1 MKTLRGLSFLC
12 VCLCLV
18 VPMFA
23 QLSTSTMTGRVTD
36 PSGAAIPGVSVTVV
50 NTATNFK
57 YSAETNAEGIFRVL
71 SLLPGNYKVTFEI
84 TGFKRLV
91 RDTDIRTGETLPI
104 NATLEIGATTESIEV
119 TGRPQLL
126 ETETSSTG
134 TVVEG
139 QLIYDMPIYQRWT
152 ASTFQMVPGMQQ
164 QGGAWGGSLG
174 SYHVAGQRATAIGF
188 FEDGVM
194 AQDQMDGTNQ
204 LNPILNTIE
213 EVKVLSTTLPAEY
226 GHSAG
231 GVITTVKK
239 SGSNEFHGIAS
250 MFGRGRR
257 MMHRRFADKCMTS
270 QQDLAQGCREQ
281 GAIFFQPDIN
291 LSGPVYIPKLYNGRN
306 KTFFFVGW
314 QRLIEKKA
322 SQGET
327 IVPTAA
333 MKNGDFTLGGNGQ
346 PIYDPFSTTQ
356 AGGAWT
362 RQLLPGNLVPQS
374 LIDSVARKIIQI
386 NPWKPENQPGN
397 FSTSGPLSNLLYD
410 VKTNVFFDD
419 WSYRLDHQFNQSVK
433 LYASYSSNDRRD
445 LARPTRIAIPE
456 FDGENGTWTPTQR
469 GNLSVGNSWVFSPTI
484 VNDARFGYF
493 RYRTERIVFGSG
505 DNVAQRVGIP
515 NVGPELLPGFGQD
528 GLYGMGGMSGNR
540 GGPNVTLGE
549 TYSFRDDLSVVRGSH
564 AFKMGYEL
572 LQFRLDSTA
581 QNHPSGDFSF
591 TSMTAG
597 LQSNGVAMPNTGND
611 FAAFLMGAV
620 GQASFDKELARW
632 DPRSSIHSFY
642 FQDDWKVRPNL
653 TFNLGVRYSNE
664 SPYHS
669 ASGRQTNWSPTA
681 IDDLT
686 GRPGAFIHPTGG
698 LYARDNNN
706 FQPRVGVAW
715 NFRSKWVFRGGVTV
729 NTVDIKYPSSR
740 EHLEEYVAQA
750 NLQRAAGDPRV
761 LFRLQDGPPTFTYT
775 TRSNGTSPYL
785 GSNFSGRSAAW
796 VDGNLRNPYVMN
808 WNGSIQYE
816 LSTNALIELSYQG
829 SAGNGLIENWVYN
842 VFPVNFGSGNPALQS
857 AALARTQDYLPFP
870 NFGSVRLRS
879 NAGHST
885 YHAGTLKFEKRMS
898 RGFTFLTFY
907 TWSKS
912 LNSQD
917 GDNSGTGVDPVNN
930 RLLEKARA
938 SWDRTH
944 RFNFTGTWELPFGQ
958 GRKWMNSNRA
968 LDLMFGG
975 WEISGIET
983 LESGNP
989 LNFGFSNSP
998 NNYFP
1003 TSIADRRPSLVGSP
1017 AVVDNWRN
1025 MGGARFSTATINPV
1039 ICCLSNFAYPAAF
1052 TVGTAGRN
1060 IIDGLPLV
1068 WTTVSAQKNFRI
1080 RERLRAQLRWDM
1092 NNPFKTFNF
1101 NAPNTTV
1108 DTRNPQNFG
1117 KTTTDLTTA
1126 SWGGQPLMNV
1136 TLAILW

>member
-1 MKTLRGLSFLC
+1 MRRGLGFLC
-12 VCLCLV
+12 LCLCLV
-18 VPMFA
+18 PPAFA
-23 QLSTSTMTGRVTD
+23 QLSTSTMMGRVTD
-36 PSGAAIPGVSVTVV
+36 SSGAVIPGVSVAVV

-57 YSAETNAEGIFRVL
+57 YSAETNAEGMFRVL
-71 SLLPGNYKVTFEI
+71 SLLPGNYKVTFEAG
-84 TGFKRLV
+84 GFKRLV

-104 NATLEIGATTESIEV
+104 NATLEVGAVTESIEV
-119 TGRPQLL
+119 SGRQQLL

-134 TVVEG
+134 SVVEG
-139 QLIYDMPIYQRWT
+139 QMIYDMPIYQRWT

-174 SYHVAGQRATAIGF
+174 SYHVAGQRSSAIGF

-194 AQDQMDGTNQ
+194 AQDQLDGTNQ

-213 EVKVLSTTLPAEY
+213 EVKVLSTALPAEY

-239 SGSNEFHGIAS
+239 SGTNEFHGIAS

-291 LSGPVYIPKLYNGRN
+291 LSGPVYIPKLYDGRN

-322 SQGET
+322 LQGET
-327 IVPTAA
+327 TVPTAD
-333 MKNGDFTLGGNGQ
+333 MKNGIFTLGGRGQ
-346 PIYDPFSTTQ
+346 QIYDPFSTTL
-356 AGGAWT
+356 ANGAWS
-362 RQLLPGNLVPQS
+362 RQPLAGNTVPQS
-374 LIDSVARKIIQI
+374 MIDPISRKIIQI
-386 NPWKPENQPGN
+386 NPWKAENQPGN
-397 FSTSGPLSNLLYD
+397 FSTTGPLSNLLYD
-410 VKTNVFFDD
+410 QRSNVFFDD
-419 WSYRLDHQFNQSVK
+419 WSYRFDHQFNQSVK

-445 LARPTRIAIPE
+445 LPRPTRVVMPE
-456 FDGENGTWTPTQR
+456 FDAENGAWVPSR
-469 GNLSVGNSWVFSPTI
+469 RDNLSVGNTWVFGPTI

-493 RYRTERIVFGSG
+493 RYRTERIAAGSG
-505 DNVAQRVGIP
+505 DDLAKQLGIP
-515 NVGPELLPGFGQD
+515 NVGSELLPGLGNQ
-528 GLYGMGGMSGNR
+528 YGVGGMA
-540 GGPNVTLGE
+540 GPNVNLGE
-549 TYSFRDDLSVVRGSH
+549 TFSFRDDLAVARGSH

-572 LQFRLDSTA
+572 LKFRLNSTQ
-581 QNHPSGDFSF
+581 QNRPSGDFSF
-591 TSMTAG
+591 SSMAAG
-597 LQSNGVAMPNTGND
+597 LQANGAAAPNTGID

-620 GQASFDKELARW
+620 RQATFDSQLARW
-632 DPRSSIHSFY
+632 EPRSSIHSFY
-642 FQDDWKVRPNL
+642 FQDDWKARPNL

-664 SPYHS
+664 SPFHTV
-669 ASGRQTNWSPTA
+669 SGRQTNWSPTA
-681 IDDLT
+681 IDDIT
-686 GRPGAFIHPTGG
+686 GKKGAFIHPSGN
-698 LYARDNNN
+698 LYARDSNN
-706 FQPRVGVAW
+706 FQPRIGAAW
-715 NFRSKWVFRGGVTV
+715 NFRHKWVFRGGFAV

-750 NLQRAAGDPRV
+750 NLERAAGDPRV
-761 LFRLQDGPPTFTYT
+761 LFRLKDGPPAFKYA
-775 TRSNGTSPYL
+775 TRSDGTSPYL
-785 GSNFSGRSAAW
+785 GTNFSGRGAAW
-796 VDGNLRNPYVMN
+796 VDGNLRNPYVLN
-808 WNGSIQYE
+808 WNGSLQYE
-816 LSTNALIELSYQG
+816 LNTRALIELSYQG
-829 SAGNGLIENWVYN
+829 SSGNGLIENWLYN
-842 VFPVNFGSGNPALQS
+842 VFPVTFGANDPALRD
-857 AALARTQDYLPFP
+857 AAFARTQDYLPFS
-870 NFGSVRLRS
+870 NFGNVRLRS
-879 NAGHST
+879 NAGHSS
-885 YHAGTLKFEKRMS
+885 YHAGTIKLERRLS
-898 RGFTFLTFY
+898 GGVTFMTFY

-917 GDNSGTGVDPVNN
+917 GDNSGSGVDPVSN
-930 RLLEKARA
+930 RALERARA

-944 RFNFTGTWELPFGQ
+944 RFNFTGTWELPFGK
-958 GRKWMNSNRA
+958 GRKRMNSNRA
-968 LDLMFGG
+968 LDLVFGG

-1003 TSIADRRPSLVGSP
+1003 TSIADRRPDLVGKP
-1017 AVVDNWRN
+1017 AVLDNWRN
-1025 MGGARFSTATINPV
+1025 FGGGRFSTATINPV
-1039 ICCLSNFAYPAAF
+1039 LGSLGDFAYPAAF
-1052 TVGTAGRN
+1052 RVGTAGRN

-1080 RERLRAQLRWDM
+1080 TERLKAQLRWDM

-1117 KTTTDLTTA
+1117 KTTSDLTTA
-1126 SWGGQPLMNV
+1126 SWGGQPLMNL
-1136 TLAILW
+1136 TLAIMW